1 MIEEV
6 VPPLTQRSLASQA
19 VVEKSIVDHDRS
31 VPDIFGTTRDMRAAR
46 NAAALTLRLPESMM
60 EELRWVADQE
70 GCEVTD
76 IVVNAVDEFLADHW
90 LRNSDDF

>member
-6 VPPLTQRSLASQA
+6 VPPLTQRSLASRA
-19 VVEKSIVDHDRS
+19 VVEKSIVDHERP
-31 VPDIFGTTRDMRAAR
+31 VADIFGTAIDQLVSRHGT
-46 NAAALTLRLPESMM
+46 ALTFRLPESMV

-70 GCEVTD
+70 GCEISD

-90 LRNSDDF
+90 VRNSDDF